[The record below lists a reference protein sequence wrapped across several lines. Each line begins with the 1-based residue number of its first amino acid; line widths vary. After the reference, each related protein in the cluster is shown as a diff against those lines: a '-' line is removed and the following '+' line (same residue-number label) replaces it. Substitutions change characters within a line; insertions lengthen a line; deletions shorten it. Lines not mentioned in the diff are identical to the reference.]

1 MTESIHWEAF
11 APTRIAPRNPS
22 LLKHAELVRLVKQV
36 QAHHPAA
43 LTVRRLG
50 ESVEGRAIHRIGL
63 GDGPKKILLWTQMH
77 GDEPT
82 HTAVLL
88 DLLNYFQ
95 CDDGNRIVEEIRAG
109 CTIQMILMLNPDGAE
124 RDIRQNA
131 QEIDINR
138 DARELQSPDARIL
151 KTAVEAFQPDFAFNL
166 HNQDPRNFVET
177 TGEPAAVS
185 LMVPPLDPDGTVT
198 EQILIAKKVAVCF
211 YQAVVGYCR
220 DRIGRYDAQY
230 MPGAFG
236 EVVQQH
242 GAATVLV
249 EAGGWPPN
257 CSSSL
262 TQIHF
267 VGLLLTLAAIATDA
281 YQNADPGYYDFLPM
295 TVQADSN
302 HPIH

>member
-1 MTESIHWEAF
+1 MTESINWEAF
-11 APTRIAPRNPS
+11 EPTRIAPRNPS

-50 ESVEGRAIHRIGL
+50 ESFEGRAIHRIGL
-63 GDGPKKILLWTQMH
+63 GRGPKKILLWTQMH

-88 DLLNYFQ
+88 NLLNYFQ
-95 CDDGNRIVEEIRAG
+95 RGDGNHVVEEILTG
-109 CTIQMILMLNPDGAE
+109 CTLQMILMLNPDGAE

-131 QEIDINR
+131 QGIDVNR
-138 DARELQSPDARIL
+138 DARELQSPEARIL
-151 KTAVEAFQPDFAFNL
+151 KTAVAEFRPDFAFNL
-166 HNQDPRNFVET
+166 HDQDPRNFVET

-185 LMVPPLDPDGTVT
+185 LMVPPLDPDGTET
-198 EQILIAKKVAVCF
+198 EQIVTVEKIAVCF

-220 DRIGRYDAQY
+220 DRIGRYAAQY

-236 EVVQQH
+236 EAVQQH

-249 EAGGWPPN
+249 EAGGWPPD

-262 TQIHF
+262 MQIHF
-267 VGLLLTLAAIATDA
+267 VGLLLALEAIATDA
-281 YQNADPGYYDFLPM
+281 YQDADPGYYDSLPM
-295 TVQADSN
+295 TVRSDSN
-302 HPIH
+302 HPT